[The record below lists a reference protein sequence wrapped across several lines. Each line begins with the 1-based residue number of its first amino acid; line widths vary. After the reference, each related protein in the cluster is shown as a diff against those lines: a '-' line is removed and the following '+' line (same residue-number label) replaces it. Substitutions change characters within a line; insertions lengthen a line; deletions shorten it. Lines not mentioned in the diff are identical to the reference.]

1 MDGRE
6 IKETRQDLYEL
17 MYTIYSLE
25 QNYGRRKTKE
35 MFREVLEGKE
45 SEESELYEI
54 TKNIVEFIKHM
65 ATKEILEDFLKK
77 YSYSM

>member
-1 MDGRE
+1 MDGR
-6 IKETRQDLYEL
+6 KETRQDLYEL

-25 QNYGRRKTKE
+25 QNYGRRETKE
-35 MFREVLEGKE
+35 MFKKVLEGKE
-45 SEESELYEI
+45 SESELYEI